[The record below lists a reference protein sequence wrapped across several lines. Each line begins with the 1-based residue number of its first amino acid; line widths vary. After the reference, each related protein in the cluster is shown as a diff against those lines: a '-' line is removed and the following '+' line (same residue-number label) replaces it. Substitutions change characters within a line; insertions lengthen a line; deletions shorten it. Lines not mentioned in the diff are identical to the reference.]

1 MKKPLFLFALIF
13 VLCFVPVN
21 AEEPSSSMD
30 LVTDFTIWPQNL
42 PIYGEMSDHFAPITA
57 IYQEVELRSIFSYY
71 YTIPVP
77 FGTNPLVSG
86 NNVRLV
92 GSVELTPVSLALEP
106 YVEFTPVAFLVF
118 SSGLKI
124 GTGWQF
130 IGINGLASYDDA
142 IGKYVPAT
150 PFGDWYF
157 RVWMQGLFQFD
168 LAAVLPG
175 DWNHVVTQSSYRV
188 MYTNSTSAESK
199 ELWGWQGSGELV
211 DGWEFYSSIV
221 LGYQMPL
228 VIQMA
233 GIQFEFSGY
242 YDPDGIKPEYRAF
255 KNDFTTVQ
263 INPLAIFQFNEHHSL
278 TLMLNFCTRRAF
290 DRAPGEN
297 ETKVNLNYTSAEW
310 IFRRIAFRY
319 TYNF

>member
-1 MKKPLFLFALIF
+1 MKKTLFLFVLIF
-13 VLCFVPVN
+13 AFCFAFVN

-30 LVTDFTIWPQNL
+30 LATDFTIWPNNN
-42 PIYGEMSDHFAPITA
+42 PIYGQTSAHFSPVTG
-57 IYQEVELRSIFSYY
+57 IYKELELRTIFSYY
-71 YTIPVP
+71 YKIPVP

-92 GSVELTPVSLALEP
+92 GSMELTPVSIAFEP

-118 SSGLKI
+118 SSGLKL

-130 IGINGLASYDDA
+130 IGINGFANYDG
-142 IGKYVPAT
+142 INGTYVPAT

-157 RVWMQGLFQFD
+157 RFWMEGLFQFD

-188 MYTNSTSAESK
+188 IYTNSTSAAAK
-199 ELWGWQGSGELV
+199 EPWCWQGSGELV
-211 DGWEFYSSIV
+211 DGWEFYSSVV

-228 VIQMA
+228 VMQMA

-242 YDPDGIKPEYRAF
+242 YDPNGIKPEYSAF

-263 INPLAIFQFNEHHSL
+263 INPLAIFKFNEHHSL
-278 TLMLNFCTRRAF
+278 TVMFNFSTRRAF
-290 DRAPGEN
+290 DRAPGTN
-297 ETKVNLNYTSAEW
+297 ETNLNLSYTSAEW
-310 IFRRIAFRY
+310 FFKRVAFRY
-319 TYNF
+319 TYSF